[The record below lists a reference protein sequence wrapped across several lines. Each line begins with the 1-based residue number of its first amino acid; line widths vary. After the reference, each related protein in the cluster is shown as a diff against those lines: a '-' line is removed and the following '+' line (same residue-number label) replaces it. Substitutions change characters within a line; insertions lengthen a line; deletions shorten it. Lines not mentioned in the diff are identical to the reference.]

1 MSDEPVPVEEFE
13 KRAQLFESMAA
24 QIRLNKNTKFG
35 GAFLC
40 IPPGGAEAFSS
51 LMLNQEQPGIF
62 WAAIKTL
69 ADMALTETD
78 RQQRQ
83 TGFGR

>member
-1 MSDEPVPVEEFE
+1 MTDEQPTDEVE
-13 KRAQLFESMAA
+13 KRALLFESMAA
-24 QIRLNKNTKFG
+24 QIRLNKDTKFG

-40 IPPGGAEAFSS
+40 IPPGGAEPFSS

-69 ADMALTETD
+69 ADMALAETD

-83 TGFGR
+83 QGFR